1 MNANLSYNNTMNS
14 TTRIVTYDENTGGQ
28 TTQPTNVN
36 GNWRINGS
44 LTFSTPLSNKK
55 FTVNTHTNTNYGN
68 SVGFTVLNKE
78 SDAVKSNTT
87 NLFLSERLKGSYR
100 SDLIDFELSAE
111 VRYRKSEHS
120 IKKENRRETFDYTF
134 GTEANL
140 NLPWDIKISSNINCR
155 LKRGYGGKMI
165 LTAPYGTHKYR
176 KASSRRKRQP
186 SDFTY
191 MISSVRM
198 KVRNVPFPRILS
210 PTENPVHL
218 TYILWHILPI
228 GSIPSDKKEND
239 NRYKTKIIKEEE
251 MMYPQLHHFLFVL

>member
-1 MNANLSYNNTMNS
+1 MNS

-111 VRYRKSEHS
+111 SD
-120 IKKENRRETFDYTF
+120 IENQ
-134 GTEANL
+134 N
-140 NLPWDIKISSNINCR
+140 
-155 LKRGYGGKMI
+155 
-165 LTAPYGTHKYR
+165 
-176 KASSRRKRQP
+176 
-186 SDFTY
+186 
-191 MISSVRM
+191 
-198 KVRNVPFPRILS
+198 ILS
-210 PTENPVHL
+210 KKRTDGKHL
-218 TYILWHILPI
+218 
-228 GSIPSDKKEND
+228 
-239 NRYKTKIIKEEE
+239 IIHSELK
-251 MMYPQLHHFLFVL
+251 QT

>member
-1 MNANLSYNNTMNS
+1 MNANLSYNNKLNI

-155 LKRGYGGKMI
+155 LKRGYGGKNDTNRTLWNAQISKSFLKKKKATVRFHLYDI
-165 LTAPYGTHKYR
+165 LRENESSERSISENSITDRESSTSNVYFMAYIAYR
-176 KASSRRKRQP
+176 FNTFGQKRKRQ
-186 SDFTY
+186 
-191 MISSVRM
+191 SVQ
-198 KVRNVPFPRILS
+198 N
-210 PTENPVHL
+210 
-218 TYILWHILPI
+218 
-228 GSIPSDKKEND
+228 
-239 NRYKTKIIKEEE
+239 
-251 MMYPQLHHFLFVL
+251 